1 MNLRVRKVTW
11 PSDMLAVLMEIIVLV
26 ETALAGNRRTVVV
39 KLRCG
44 LISPSLCLRQQWHLC
59 TAVT

>member
-11 PSDMLAVLMEIIVLV
+11 PSDMLAVLLEGVVLV
-26 ETALAGNRRTVVV
+26 GSALACDGSSVVV

-44 LISPSLCLRQQWHLC
+44 LLLPSLCLRQQ
-59 TAVT
+59 